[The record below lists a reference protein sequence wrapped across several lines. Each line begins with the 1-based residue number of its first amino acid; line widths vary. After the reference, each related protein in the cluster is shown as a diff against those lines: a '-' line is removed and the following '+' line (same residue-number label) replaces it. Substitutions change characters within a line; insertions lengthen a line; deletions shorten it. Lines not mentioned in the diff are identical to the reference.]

1 MTLCYTCNM
10 SEKQTSAGKPRN
22 STELS
27 LRGKKNLSNKKSVII
42 PSIDD
47 YSSRQEWEEAS
58 WQKILESKELLQ
70 LLITS
75 HERHNL
81 VMRAAAL
88 KGLTSGKSQRQI
100 SKEFFLSLQTISG
113 VKKAMAENNYRSYLE
128 RSKKERKKKKYS
140 IGPASA
146 KPRRRGR
153 PHRTKYGTIYLPY

>member
-1 MTLCYTCNM
+1 M
-10 SEKQTSAGKPRN
+10 SEKQISAGK
-22 STELS
+22 
-27 LRGKKNLSNKKSVII
+27 KNISNKKSVII
-42 PSIDD
+42 PSISD

-88 KGLTSGKSQRQI
+88 KGLTSGKSYRQV
-100 SKEFFLSLQTISG
+100 SKELFLSLQTISG

-128 RSKKERKKKKYS
+128 WSKTKRKKRKYS
-140 IGPASA
+140 IGPTSY
-146 KPRRRGR
+146 KSKHRGR
-153 PHRTKYGTIYLPY
+153 PHRTKYGTIYMPY

>member
-1 MTLCYTCNM
+1 MI
-10 SEKQTSAGKPRN
+10 EKQTSV
-22 STELS
+22 
-27 LRGKKNLSNKKSVII
+27 GKKNLSDKKFKKLLII

-47 YSSRQEWEEAS
+47 YPSRQEWEKAL

-88 KGLTSGKSQRQI
+88 GGLIAGKSYRQM
-100 SKEFFLSLQTISG
+100 SKDFFLSLQTISA
-113 VKKAMAENNYRSYLE
+113 VKKAIAENNYRSYLE

-140 IGPASA
+140 ISPTHTKSR
-146 KPRRRGR
+146 PRGR
-153 PHRTKYGTIYLPY
+153 PVRTKYGTIYLP